1 MVSNLTTT
9 CALIKND
16 ISIIKRDFREFCK
29 ILKFFSKRLIQNER
43 ITKIAN
49 CGRPQK
55 MNFWASKPVKFK
67 FLATKP
73 VFSFVFTK
81 IEFSNH
87 HNLEMSDDVTIF
99 CDVMNFFI
107 L

>member
-1 MVSNLTTT
+1 MT
-9 CALIKND
+9 AKN
-16 ISIIKRDFREFCK
+16 EF
-29 ILKFFSKRLIQNER
+29 LSL
-43 ITKIAN
+43 
-49 CGRPQK
+49 
-55 MNFWASKPVKFK
+55 KPVKFK

-87 HNLEMSDDVTIF
+87 HNLEMSG
-99 CDVMNFFI
+99 DVM